1 MNGFSNW
8 VGGANGTRGSM
19 GFQDPRNTNSSTL
32 GQPTTPNQFNTNQNQ
47 GILGPRPNVSSDGL
61 QIRLHNIMGF
71 GHTSSDS
78 MGSIPS
84 FDTPHFGQSHF
95 NSWAADQTT
104 QHYGF
109 SATLS
114 DLCQTVEAWIPYSG
128 ATAHMTSDVSLV
140 HGAVPYTGTENV
152 IVGNDSNRADPPPHA
167 VLSSPTLFLISYCFY
182 VTRDMAFTFRTSV

>member
-8 VGGANGTRGSM
+8 VGGANGPRGSM
-19 GFQDPRNTNSSTL
+19 GFQDPHNTNSSTL
-32 GQPTTPNQFNTNQNQ
+32 GQPTTPNQFNPNQNQ
-47 GILGPRPNVSSDGL
+47 GILGPRPNVSTDPSAF
-61 QIRLHNIMGF
+61 MGF
-71 GHTSSDS
+71 GQTSSDS
-78 MGSIPS
+78 TGSIPS
-84 FDTPHFGQSHF
+84 FDTPHFGQSYF

-114 DLCQTVEAWIPYSG
+114 DLCQTVESWIPDSG
-128 ATAHMTSDVSLV
+128 ATAHMTSDASLV

-167 VLSSPTLFLISYCFY
+167 
-182 VTRDMAFTFRTSV
+182 A